1 MMCRG
6 SKGVVLGGVLACVG
20 ATRSH
25 VDMKSAG
32 AVHAVDTMASLSLQH
47 EDVRRI
53 AEAVDGQATPGAS
66 DPYTNSLKAVLDKI
80 KGELKPRV
88 KDAQQDA
95 QRNIDDAFT
104 AAQEAERSAVAAKGT
119 ADKQDQ
125 AWFACVSEELRKKD
139 FHETWEGKLEEAQTD
154 EKEANALKEGSRKF
168 TFKAGN
174 KYQTSMQCDNGVAG
188 GCMRQKNSMMASWKK
203 MIQDAKE
210 KLDAK
215 MKYFQDVET
224 QHKNRQAE
232 TAAAKKEVAAA
243 AENHESHRSKCEA
256 AKQRRD
262 RAVCEYGDTVQ
273 AKGVEETEFQT
284 LIAAVDRKG
293 GEMSESDRKQEWK
306 TLSHMECMLE
316 RGIAKGLKGG
326 PVNAND
332 HGACADQPDLTPLA
346 RKASEF
352 GKLTQS
358 HPNAAR
364 AISFG
369 NGQAWTVSS
378 NGETAA
384 DYSKGEFKPTLNPN
398 AGEQPFDMC
407 PKENADSWKNLVSEK
422 MVGASEVGGGAWEVL
437 TEKFKGL
444 LR

>member
-66 DPYTNSLKAVLDKI
+66 DPYTNSLTAVLDKI

-88 KDAQQDA
+88 EDAQKDA

-104 AAQEAERSAVAAKGT
+104 AAQEAEGSAVAAKGV
-119 ADKQDQ
+119 ADKEDQD
-125 AWFACVSEELRKKD
+125 WFACVSDELQKKD
-139 FHETWEGKLEEAQTD
+139 FHETSQGRLEAAQNDEEEASA
-154 EKEANALKEGSRKF
+154 KKEGSRKF

-174 KYQTSMQCDNGVAG
+174 QYEMSMQCDNGVAG
-188 GCMRQKNSMMASWKK
+188 GCMQKKSSMMASMKK
-203 MIQDAKE
+203 MIQDAKGRM
-210 KLDAK
+210 DAK
-215 MKYFQDVET
+215 MQYFQDLKT
-224 QHKNRQAE
+224 QHENRQAE
-232 TAAAKKEVAAA
+232 TAAARNQVAVA

-256 AKQRRD
+256 FKLRRD
-262 RAVCEYGDTVQ
+262 KAVCEYGDTVQ
-273 AKGVEETEFQT
+273 AKGVEETEFKT

-346 RKASEF
+346 RKAGEF

-369 NGQAWTVSS
+369 NGEAWTVSS

-384 DYSKGEFKPTLNPN
+384 DYSKGEFKPTLNPD

-407 PKENADSWKNLVSEK
+407 PEENGGWKRIVSEK
-422 MVGASEVGGGAWEVL
+422 MIGASEVSDTNIWKPLKKVFAAW
-437 TEKFKGL
+437 
-444 LR
+444 R